1 MRRLEAGIGQL
12 AWVASQDWMCEPW
25 IVAKTGLTVLEHQ
38 ARTVDNF
45 LQLRAELGGLVIPVI
60 QGYGPRDYD
69 RCIGRY
75 QDNGVDLAAE
85 PVVGLGSVCRRSRT
99 LEAVRLIRY
108 LQDHRLR

>member
-1 MRRLEAGIGQL
+1 
-12 AWVASQDWMCEPW
+12 MCEPW

-85 PVVGLGSVCRRSRT
+85 PVVGLGSCGAVARSGRINYGQSFDRGKFHFHGQR
-99 LEAVRLIRY
+99 VR
-108 LQDHRLR
+108 